1 MNKTGFVPASLALL
15 GIVALAGCS
24 SGGSHPTSQSSNV
37 APAATATPVAAAT
50 PEVSPGVIKRVQT
63 TLQQQKLYNGRID
76 GVWGPQTQGA
86 IHRYQQLHNLTQDR
100 FRRQRTAR
108 AGGNGACDAAG
119 NGQDRHAG
127 CLGDRVAGDVA
138 TQGIGLRRLQHRQR
152 CRCVTA
158 ESEQTFGTG
167 SADRGRFHS

>member
-86 IHRYQQLHNLTQDR
+86 IHRYQQLHNLTDSGELDSPTLASLK
-100 FRRQRTAR
+100 TASVGSEPPVPV
-108 AGGNGACDAAG
+108 AMAPATPPATAKTGTPAAS
-119 NGQDRHAG
+119 
-127 CLGDRVAGDVA
+127 A
-138 TQGIGLRRLQHRQR
+138 T
-152 CRCVTA
+152 
-158 ESEQTFGTG
+158 E
-167 SADRGRFHS
+167 